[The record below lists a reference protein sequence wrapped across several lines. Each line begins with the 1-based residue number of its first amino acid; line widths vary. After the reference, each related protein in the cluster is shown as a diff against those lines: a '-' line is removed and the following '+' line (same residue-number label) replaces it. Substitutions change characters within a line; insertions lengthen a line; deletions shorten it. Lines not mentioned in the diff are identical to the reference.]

1 MSNVRVIKRYAN
13 RKLYDTERSC
23 YVTLEDLATLIR
35 EGEEVKII
43 DNKSAEDLTTVTLA
57 QIVFETEKKAAFM
70 PLSLLRDL
78 IQNSGSAL
86 KDFARGGVDAVQQK
100 ALDVRE
106 QASKLKS
113 EVGERLGAIGGE
125 LEGGQK
131 GADSNGTAQQVVS
144 ELVTNSKTAFER
156 LQQTFEEK
164 FKGSM
169 SNVARVASLGRDIE
183 DIRQR
188 LNGVEDRI
196 HGLPAEQKGVAP
208 AAPSTSTSSSSTQA
222 PEAEVKA
229 ESAAAAP
236 EGETNG
242 VA

>member
-86 KDFARGGVDAVQQK
+86 KDFARGGVESVQQK

-125 LEGGQK
+125 LEGAQK
-131 GADSNGTAQQVVS
+131 GKENNGTAQQVVS

-196 HGLPAEQKGVAP
+196 HSLPAEQKGAAS
-208 AAPSTSTSSSSTQA
+208 AAPSPSSPSSSSTQA
-222 PEAEVKA
+222 EAKA
-229 ESAAAAP
+229 DPSVNAAP
-236 EGETNG
+236 QGETNG

>member
-43 DNKSAEDLTTVTLA
+43 DNKSSEDLTTVTLA
-57 QIVFETEKKAAFM
+57 QIIFETEKKLAFM

-78 IQNSGSAL
+78 IQNSGSAI
-86 KDFARGGVDAVQQK
+86 KDLARGGVDVVQQK
-100 ALDVRE
+100 AQDVRD

-113 EVGERLGAIGGE
+113 DMGERLGAVGHEVESALGN
-125 LEGGQK
+125 
-131 GADSNGTAQQVVS
+131 GANGHAPQGVS
-144 ELVTNSKTAFER
+144 ELVATSKTAFER
-156 LQQTFEEK
+156 LQKTFEEK
-164 FKGSM
+164 FNSSA
-169 SNVARVASLGRDIE
+169 SNVSRVASLGRDME

-196 HGLPAEQKGVAP
+196 NSLPPEREAVAAP
-208 AAPSTSTSSSSTQA
+208 ATSVPATSS
-222 PEAEVKA
+222 E
-229 ESAAAAP
+229 AAP
-236 EGETNG
+236 VASEGAGPLQGEG
-242 VA
+242 DSIG